1 MKQKRDNVYIWCT
14 WFTKYITG
22 ESQCEFA
29 TWLKAHYQLDKRPST
44 FNSRKWNIDHT
55 KLLHKR
61 RDELE
66 AQGYVV
72 KLEDQNSFKMHYPKG
87 ITVSGKADIVGLIIV
102 PDGTIIG
109 GLVDD
114 CKTGRPKDSD
124 QVQVMLYMLFL
135 PAYIKAYEEVKFD
148 GNVIYNDGKVPIA
161 WTEMDSSFK
170 ELVDALIKR
179 IGADKPCRKVP
190 SFSECRWCDIS
201 KEDCPE
207 RIENE

>member
-14 WFTKYITG
+14 WLTKYITG

-29 TWLKAHYQLDKRPST
+29 TWLKAHYKLDKRPST

-55 KLLHKR
+55 QLLHKH

-72 KLEDQNSFKMHYPKG
+72 KLEDQNSFKMCYPKG
-87 ITVSGKADIVGLIIV
+87 ITVSGKADIVGLV
-102 PDGTIIG
+102 LNPNGTIVS

-135 PAYIKAYEEVKFD
+135 PAYVKAYEGVRFD
-148 GNVIYNDGKVPIA
+148 GNVIYNDSKVPIGWA
-161 WTEMDSSFK
+161 EVDSSFK

-190 SFSECRWCDIS
+190 SLGECRYCDLT
-201 KEDCPE
+201 KQDCPE
-207 RIENE
+207 RME